1 MQVADAIARGTH
13 EHVVT
18 RSHYQRYDDIP
29 ASVPTSRMACA
40 ANLSV
45 VPQSP
50 SPTLESNSSSSAAA
64 SINAA
69 AATDMHRSSNAA
81 CADSCAGR
89 LLAAESEALVLAKY
103 LGARGSGAGRLSVRT
118 AAEWF
123 GQPGACAEACGG
135 GCGTWGCRAN
145 CSDQGMWSRACRPS
159 CFPTCR
165 TMALAEKL
173 LSWESRN

>member
-1 MQVADAIARGTH
+1 MD
-13 EHVVT
+13 
-18 RSHYQRYDDIP
+18 RSHYESYDDIP
-29 ASVPTSRMACA
+29 TSGPTSRMACA

-64 SINAA
+64 SITAA
-69 AATDMHRSSNAA
+69 AAADMHRSSSAA

-89 LLAAESEALVLAKY
+89 PLAAESAALALAKH

-123 GQPGACAEACGG
+123 GQPGACAEACGEDVG
-135 GCGTWGCRAN
+135 HGDAKQTV
-145 CSDQGMWSRACRPS
+145 QVRACGRDRAALI
-159 CFPTCR
+159 FATCR

-173 LSWESRN
+173 LSCASRK